1 MSSKS
6 KEDEILSRQRDIAMI
21 RAAKAVESKLE
32 PSNID
37 KRKAPPPNKP
47 NPVRSLSS
55 LTGLP
60 SKGSEKNPICIDDR
74 STKQPPITKRAR
86 PKTNADAI
94 LAQTRQRVSSEEDK
108 SSEPQ
113 LKRPSVKRPSLRNQ
127 SCALA
132 AAPHNSGSS
141 NENTN
146 EKKPAASQK
155 GSLSSIL
162 LSNKV
167 TAKYLSK
174 DAPKLLKH
182 YPKVEPND
190 YWKNLRAWD
199 FVRDLNEK
207 VGEGKKVSNSKDG
220 NAAAAAGK
228 RSRDDSKLT
237 DVKSDSSVKDQK
249 ETKLQPVP
257 NRFSSHRE
265 YCAIWSPLLMNETR
279 AQLLSDAISD
289 IPYWKSKPEKQPIR
303 IKVEVR
309 KKDLD
314 GEYDTIGLVV
324 KQVIGECTA
333 ERMFMSNDVVCLV
346 QEEKTVWDASKGALD
361 VDINN
366 SSKPWCI
373 VGHLEHTRRSM
384 DNLVI
389 TVSRKVWKQFGCGE
403 MTFLKVGCNITS
415 LREFTALCRMDRLPL
430 ADYILCTKMNVEE
443 DEESELTSGDAKDEK
458 MAKKQILQKMGG
470 PIALGKGFVDYAQH
484 KFNLSQLKGISAS
497 AAEYGN
503 GGFTLIKGP
512 PGTGKVSAY
521 IWILHFDIRSL
532 TLFNAFVP
540 NAKQTT
546 TLCALLNAL
555 HIRQM
560 NQYYAEVKILAES
573 DRGVVGK
580 QADLSLSDA
589 FKKRPRIL
597 VCAPSNAAV
606 DNIILKIMEDGF
618 IGGGDGLRYNPI
630 ITRIGSGHSAAVK
643 AVCLEDKIEE
653 YMSDSM
659 DVSKLEST
667 IEGFEGERRRI
678 HHDINRLRARMWAMT
693 NAAKYPLS
701 KDWEIRIEEQVDRP
715 RVFFVNHK
723 DKTTTYEVPP
733 PPEPGERH
741 FPARAMPEYKN
752 FVAKVVKMVERCN
765 RMNTTI
771 DRYKLCRDLAAAA
784 SGGNVAHSHAMND
797 TRIRL
802 ETHILNSATLVL
814 TTLGTAGNRALEA
827 ANKFEVV
834 VIDEAAQSVEPSTL
848 AGLQL
853 GSSHAIL
860 VGDPQ
865 QLPATIFSMSGRT
878 TKYDRSLFA
887 RLEEAGHAVHMLN
900 TQFRM
905 HLHGLNFLPTSLYEQ
920 HPAISDFPRRI
931 FYDGKLMDGS
941 NVLHPEYGNPLK
953 KAIFKA
959 FNAFQPFT
967 VFDLESSEERGGTSL
982 SNSAEAQLALHLFN
996 NLRSG
1001 TNGLSTKS
1009 RVAIITP
1016 YAQQAALLR
1025 RTFGNG
1031 LGVDY
1036 ERYVEI
1042 NTVDAFQGREANIV
1056 IFSCVRAAGSKG
1068 IGFLSDVRRMN
1079 VALTRA
1085 KNFLFVIARCSSII
1099 VNPYWRDLVDHARE
1113 TKSVIEVPFS
1123 GTRQAF
1129 TFPDLS
1135 TLKASSK
1142 CPKKQNFD
1150 FAVEDSKREGSVVQL
1165 MGLKL
1170 DIPPPK

>member
-74 STKQPPITKRAR
+74 STKQPPTTKRAR
-86 PKTNADAI
+86 SKTNADAI
-94 LAQTRQRVSSEEDK
+94 LAQARQRVSSEEDK

-207 VGEGKKVSNSKDG
+207 VGEGKKVGNSKDG
-220 NAAAAAGK
+220 NAAAAAAGK

-314 GEYDTIGLVV
+314 GEYDAIGLVV

-384 DNLVI
+384 ENLVI

-443 DEESELTSGDAKDEK
+443 DEESELTSDDAKDEK

-503 GGFTLIKGP
+503 GGFTL
-512 PGTGKVSAY
+512 VSSY
-521 IWILHFDIRSL
+521 SFCLHCYSN
-532 TLFNAFVP
+532 FN
-540 NAKQTT
+540 
-546 TLCALLNAL
+546 
-555 HIRQM
+555 
-560 NQYYAEVKILAES
+560 
-573 DRGVVGK
+573 
-580 QADLSLSDA
+580 
-589 FKKRPRIL
+589 
-597 VCAPSNAAV
+597 
-606 DNIILKIMEDGF
+606 
-618 IGGGDGLRYNPI
+618 
-630 ITRIGSGHSAAVK
+630 
-643 AVCLEDKIEE
+643 
-653 YMSDSM
+653 
-659 DVSKLEST
+659 
-667 IEGFEGERRRI
+667 
-678 HHDINRLRARMWAMT
+678 W
-693 NAAKYPLS
+693 LS
-701 KDWEIRIEEQVDRP
+701 K
-715 RVFFVNHK
+715 
-723 DKTTTYEVPP
+723 
-733 PPEPGERH
+733 
-741 FPARAMPEYKN
+741 
-752 FVAKVVKMVERCN
+752 
-765 RMNTTI
+765 
-771 DRYKLCRDLAAAA
+771 
-784 SGGNVAHSHAMND
+784 
-797 TRIRL
+797 
-802 ETHILNSATLVL
+802 
-814 TTLGTAGNRALEA
+814 
-827 ANKFEVV
+827 
-834 VIDEAAQSVEPSTL
+834 
-848 AGLQL
+848 
-853 GSSHAIL
+853 
-860 VGDPQ
+860 
-865 QLPATIFSMSGRT
+865 
-878 TKYDRSLFA
+878 
-887 RLEEAGHAVHMLN
+887 
-900 TQFRM
+900 
-905 HLHGLNFLPTSLYEQ
+905 
-920 HPAISDFPRRI
+920 
-931 FYDGKLMDGS
+931 
-941 NVLHPEYGNPLK
+941 
-953 KAIFKA
+953 
-959 FNAFQPFT
+959 
-967 VFDLESSEERGGTSL
+967 
-982 SNSAEAQLALHLFN
+982 
-996 NLRSG
+996 
-1001 TNGLSTKS
+1001 
-1009 RVAIITP
+1009 
-1016 YAQQAALLR
+1016 
-1025 RTFGNG
+1025 
-1031 LGVDY
+1031 
-1036 ERYVEI
+1036 
-1042 NTVDAFQGREANIV
+1042 
-1056 IFSCVRAAGSKG
+1056 
-1068 IGFLSDVRRMN
+1068 
-1079 VALTRA
+1079 
-1085 KNFLFVIARCSSII
+1085 
-1099 VNPYWRDLVDHARE
+1099 
-1113 TKSVIEVPFS
+1113 
-1123 GTRQAF
+1123 
-1129 TFPDLS
+1129 
-1135 TLKASSK
+1135 
-1142 CPKKQNFD
+1142 
-1150 FAVEDSKREGSVVQL
+1150 
-1165 MGLKL
+1165 
-1170 DIPPPK
+1170 